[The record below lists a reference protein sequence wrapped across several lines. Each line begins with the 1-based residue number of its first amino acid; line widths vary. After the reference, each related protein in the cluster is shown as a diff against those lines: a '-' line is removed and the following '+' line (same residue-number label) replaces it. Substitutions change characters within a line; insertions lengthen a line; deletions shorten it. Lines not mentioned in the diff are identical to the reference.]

1 MSDWKETLRDACAA
15 SSQKKVAD
23 RLGVSA
29 TVVNQVLHD
38 KYPGNLNRVKGLVEF
53 VLTRGAAVQCPV
65 LGEIGNEECLA
76 YQRQPFAAT
85 NAQRVRLF
93 RACRNGCP
101 HSRIGE

>member
-1 MSDWKETLRDACAA
+1 MSDWIETLAKACAVT
-15 SSQKKVAD
+15 SQKRVAD
-23 RLGVSA
+23 RLGISA

-38 KYPGNLNRVKGLVEF
+38 KYPGNLRRIRDLVEF
-53 VLTRGAAVQCPV
+53 ALTGTSVRCPV
-65 LGEIGNEECLA
+65 LGEIGKEDCLA
-76 YQRQPFAAT
+76 HQRQPFAAT